1 MKKKLDRL
9 KGLNG
14 FYDNTK
20 QISAL
25 CIPCLVRI
33 TDQEYLKVFAK
44 GAVIFIDK
52 RKIVVREVLLPWSF
66 VIC

>member
-1 MKKKLDRL
+1 MTI
-9 KGLNG
+9 LN
-14 FYDNTK
+14 K
-20 QISAL
+20 SQL